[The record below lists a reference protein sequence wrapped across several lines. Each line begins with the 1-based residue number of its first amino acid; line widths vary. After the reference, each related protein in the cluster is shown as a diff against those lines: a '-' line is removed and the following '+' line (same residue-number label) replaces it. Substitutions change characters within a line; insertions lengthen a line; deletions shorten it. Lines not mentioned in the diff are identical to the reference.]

1 VAAVRGLADVES
13 ALRVAVRETVMSV
26 IDVYVEQVRKRRIS
40 RREFVNRLLLLGISV
55 PTINA
60 ILTAYSPAAATAA
73 PASAVRRTSTAHAAV
88 AAQQGGVLRVSF
100 TTDPVGLDPA
110 LSGTYAT
117 NLVTELVYA
126 GLVQYDKQM
135 NIVPDMAESV
145 EISEDH
151 LTYTFKL
158 RQGILFHNGQE
169 MTSDDVKFTIERVR
183 DPETGAF
190 SKFRVDPVESIE
202 TPDKYTVILNL
213 NAVTSTLL
221 ASLASP
227 YLAIE
232 PRAEVEKLGDLMSTM
247 IGTGPFK
254 FVSYE
259 PKKLM
264 VLERNPDYYVEGQPY
279 LDRLE
284 IQFIEDDTTRINA
297 LRTGAI
303 DFVQSVPFKLVKGL
317 ETAPGIVLATPV
329 ETCRWSF
336 IGYNNKR
343 PPFDNPLVRRALS
356 HAMNREGSVQ
366 AGYFGYAKP
375 ITGGPI
381 PPWSWAYTDQEYFSP
396 TPNVEEAKKLLAQA
410 GFPDG
415 FKTTIKTSGVYSEN
429 LAEAI
434 VNKEAFKA
442 IGVDCEVIQ
451 LDWASL
457 ANDWDVAKDYDMA
470 SLAWGGPLVDP
481 DDYLYAQFHST
492 GGWNA
497 VQFADPEVD
506 KLLDATRRT
515 FDQEERKQ
523 LYADVSLKL
532 CELSPEGFSVLGDL
546 IHAMS
551 DKVQGFH
558 PTYSGMTKWL
568 RETTIEA

>member
-1 VAAVRGLADVES
+1 MNRNA
-13 ALRVAVRETVMSV
+13 
-26 IDVYVEQVRKRRIS
+26 INVYAEQFRKRSIS
-40 RREFVNRLLLLGISV
+40 RREFVNRLLVLGISV

-60 ILTAYSPAAATAA
+60 ILTAYAPAVATAA
-73 PASAVRRTSTAHAAV
+73 PAPATSRTALRAAR
-88 AAQQGGVLRVSF
+88 AAQQGGVLRASF

-126 GLVQYDKQM
+126 GLVQYDKEM

-151 LTYTFKL
+151 LSYTFKL
-158 RQGILFHNGQE
+158 RPGILFHNGQE

-183 DPETGAF
+183 DPKTGAF
-190 SKFRVDPVESIE
+190 SQFRVDTVDSIE
-202 TPDKYTVILNL
+202 TPDKYTVKLNL

-232 PRAEVEKLGDLMSTM
+232 SRAEVEKLGDLMSTM

-259 PKKLM
+259 PKK
-264 VLERNPDYYVEGQPY
+264 VLTLEKNPDYYIEGQPY

-284 IQFIEDDTTRINA
+284 IQFIEDDTSRINA

-303 DFVQSVPFKLVKGL
+303 DFVQSVPFKLVKAL
-317 ETAPGIVLATPV
+317 ETAPGIVTAKPV

-336 IGYNNKR
+336 IGFNNKR
-343 PPFDNPLVRRALS
+343 PPFDNPKVRQALS
-356 HAMNREGSVQ
+356 HAMNRQASVQ
-366 AGYFGYAKP
+366 AGYFGLAAP
-375 ITGGPI
+375 ILGGPI
-381 PPWSWAYTDQEYFSP
+381 PPWSWAYPDQEFFSA
-396 TPNVEEAKKLLAQA
+396 TPNVEEAKKLLAEA
-410 GFPDG
+410 GFPNG
-415 FKTTIKTSGVYSEN
+415 FKTTITTSGVYSEN
-429 LAEAI
+429 LAEAV
-434 VNKEAFKA
+434 VNQDAFKA
-442 IGVDCEVIQ
+442 IGVDCELIQ

-457 ANDWDVAKDYDMA
+457 ANAWDVEHDYDMA

-492 GGWNA
+492 GGWNST
-497 VQFADPEVD
+497 QFADPEVD
-506 KLLDATRRT
+506 DLLDATRRT

-523 LYADVSLKL
+523 LYAQVSLKL

-551 DKVQGFH
+551 DKVTGFH

>member
-1 VAAVRGLADVES
+1 MKAIDRYIAQFHRG
-13 ALRVAVRETVMSV
+13 T
-26 IDVYVEQVRKRRIS
+26 IS
-40 RREFVNRLLLLGISV
+40 RREFVNRLLILGIGL
-55 PTINA
+55 PTISA
-60 ILTAYSPAAATAA
+60 VLAQHAPKTAAAPVPGQARA
-73 PASAVRRTSTAHAAV
+73 PQRL
-88 AAQQGGVLRVSF
+88 AAQSGGVLRASF

-126 GLVQYDKQM
+126 GLVQYDKDM

-145 EISEDH
+145 EISDDH

-158 RQGILFHNGQE
+158 KQGILFHNGQE

-183 DPETGAF
+183 DPQTGAF
-190 SKFRVDPVESIE
+190 SQFRVATVDSVE
-202 TPDKYTVILNL
+202 TPDKYTVVLHL
-213 NAVTSTLL
+213 SSVMSTLL

-232 PRAEVEKLGDLMSTM
+232 PRAEVEAKGDLMTTM
-247 IGTGPFK
+247 VGTGPFK

-259 PKKLM
+259 PKKLL
-264 VLERNPDYYVEGQPY
+264 VLEKNPDYYIEGQPY

-284 IQFIEDDTTRINA
+284 IQFIEDDTSRVNA

-303 DFVQSVPFKLVKGL
+303 DFVQSVPFKLVTGL
-317 ETAPGIVLATPV
+317 ENAPGITLAKPV

-336 IGYNNKR
+336 LGYNNR
-343 PPFDNPLVRRALS
+343 RAPFDNPLVRRALS
-356 HAMNREGSVQ
+356 HAMNREGSIQ
-366 AGYFGYAKP
+366 SGYFGYAKP
-375 ITGGPI
+375 ILGGPI
-381 PPWSWAYTDQEYFSP
+381 PEWSWAYPGQDYFSP
-396 TPNVEEAKKLLAQA
+396 TPNVEEAKKLLAEA
-410 GFPDG
+410 GFPNG
-415 FKTTIKTSGVYSEN
+415 FQTTITTSGVYSEN
-429 LAEAI
+429 LAEAL
-434 VNKEAFKA
+434 VAKDAFKA
-442 IGVDCEVIQ
+442 IGVDCEIIQ

-457 ANDWDVAKDYDMA
+457 ANAWDVEKDYDIG

-497 VQFADPEVD
+497 VGFADPEVD
-506 KLLDATRRT
+506 ELLDATRST
-515 FDQEERKQ
+515 FDLEERGE
-523 LYADVSLKL
+523 LYAQVSTKL
-532 CELSPEGFSVLGDL
+532 CELSPEGFGVLGDL

-558 PTYSGMTKWL
+558 PTYSGMTKWF
-568 RETTIEA
+568 RETTITT

>member
-1 VAAVRGLADVES
+1 MNA
-13 ALRVAVRETVMSV
+13 
-26 IDVYVEQVRKRRIS
+26 IDVYVEQFRKGRIS
-40 RREFVNRLLLLGISV
+40 RREFVNRLLLLGVGLSTV
-55 PTINA
+55 KA
-60 ILTAYSPAAATAA
+60 VLDAYAPAPVSAA
-73 PASAVRRTSTAHAAV
+73 PAPRSSARGRTF
-88 AAQQGGVLRVSF
+88 AAQSGGVLRASF

-126 GLVQYDKQM
+126 GLVQYDKDM
-135 NIVPDMAESV
+135 KIVPDMAESV
-145 EISEDH
+145 EISDDH

-183 DPETGAF
+183 NPETGAF
-190 SKFRVDPVESIE
+190 SQFRVDTVESID
-202 TPDKYTVILNL
+202 TPDKYTVVLNL

-259 PKKLM
+259 PKKLL
-264 VLERNPDYYVEGQPY
+264 VLERNPDYYIEGQPY

-284 IQFIEDDTTRINA
+284 IQFIEDDTSRINA

-303 DFVQSVPFKLVKGL
+303 DFVQSVPFKLVTGL
-317 ETAPGIVLATPV
+317 ENAPGIVLAKPV

-336 IGYNNKR
+336 TGFNNKR
-343 PPFDNPLVRRALS
+343 PPFDNPKVRRALS
-356 HAMNREGSVQ
+356 YAMNRQAAVQ
-366 AGYFGYAKP
+366 AGYFGYATP
-375 ITGGPI
+375 ILGGPI
-381 PPWSWAYTDQEYFSP
+381 PPWSWAYPDQEYFSA
-396 TPNVEEAKKLLAQA
+396 TPNVEEAKKLLAEA
-410 GFPDG
+410 GFPNG

-429 LAEAI
+429 LAEAVI
-434 VNKEAFKA
+434 NAEAFKA
-442 IGVDCEVIQ
+442 IGVECELIQ

-457 ANDWDVAKDYDMA
+457 VNAWDVTKDYDMA

-497 VQFADPEVD
+497 VQFSDPEVD

-515 FDQEERKQ
+515 FDQEERKE
-523 LYADVSLKL
+523 LYAEISTKL

-568 RETTIEA
+568 RETTVEA

>member
-1 VAAVRGLADVES
+1 MKA
-13 ALRVAVRETVMSV
+13 
-26 IDVYVEQVRKRRIS
+26 IDRYIEQFRKGTIS
-40 RREFVNRLLLLGISV
+40 RREFVNRLFVLGV
-55 PTINA
+55 GLPTISA
-60 ILTAYSPAAATAA
+60 VLSQHAPRATAA
-73 PASAVRRTSTAHAAV
+73 PTAPGIGPVRA
-88 AAQQGGVLRVSF
+88 AAQAGGVLRASF

-126 GLVQYDKQM
+126 GLVQYDKDM

-158 RQGILFHNGQE
+158 RPGILFHNGQE

-190 SKFRVDPVESIE
+190 SQFRVATVDTVE
-202 TPDKYTVILNL
+202 TPDKYTVVLNL
-213 NAVTSTLL
+213 SSVTSTLL

-232 PRAEVEKLGDLMSTM
+232 PRAEVEARGDLMTTM

-259 PKKLM
+259 PKKLL
-264 VLERNPDYYVEGQPY
+264 VLEKNPDYYIEGQPY

-284 IQFIEDDTTRINA
+284 IQFIEDDTSRVNA

-303 DFVQSVPFKLVKGL
+303 DFVHSVPFKLVSGL
-317 ETAPGIVLATPV
+317 ENAPGIVLAKPV

-336 IGYNNKR
+336 IGFNNKR
-343 PPFDNPLVRRALS
+343 PPFDNPKVRRALA
-356 HAMNREGSVQ
+356 HAMNREASVQ
-366 AGYFGYAKP
+366 AGYFGHAVP
-375 ITGGPI
+375 ILGGPI
-381 PPWSWAYTDQEYFSP
+381 PEWSWAYPDQEYFSA
-396 TPNVEEAKKLLAQA
+396 TPNVEEAKKLLAEA

-415 FKTTIKTSGVYSEN
+415 FKTAIKTSGVYSEN
-429 LAEAI
+429 LAEAV
-434 VNKEAFKA
+434 VNSEAFKA
-442 IGVDCEVIQ
+442 IGVECELIQ

-457 ANDWDVAKDYDMA
+457 VNDWDVTKDFDMA

-497 VQFADPEVD
+497 SQFSDPEVD
-506 KLLDATRRT
+506 RLLDATRST
-515 FDQEERKQ
+515 FDQEERKA
-523 LYADVSLKL
+523 LYAEVSLKL
-532 CELSPEGFSVLGDL
+532 CELSPQGFSVLGDL